1 MPHQHL
7 APAFIPGSGRGLVTE
22 KVISKKGQI
31 IGMLPQHL
39 LITPHLAQHSLSS
52 TLGLNDGE
60 ITLSTI
66 PSWTI
71 LALYLAHLRHGSG
84 SNNNTAGPSS
94 PSSPSSWQ
102 QAYVDLLPN
111 HTGGIVEWSDTQV
124 DWLQGSVLHDKAIDI
139 RSAARSSWEDSLSL
153 LSKLSKI
160 KGGRGVDWWRE
171 DSSRWAFSMLLSR
184 LVRLPSCNSD
194 DDDDN
199 GGEEM
204 EALVPWLDLANH
216 DSQADTYLDW
226 DASSQCVVMKSWRAY
241 KAGEEV
247 TISYGQQKTGGE
259 MLLSYGFIPNNG
271 TGTGTHDDACL
282 LTVSAPCSIDG
293 TTTSRIYPLRMGA
306 LPEGIDQWAA
316 WSTADSEREL
326 ERMKGMGSSRDSISS
341 RDNGEMRRR
350 GLERIVLL
358 CKASLKQRQ
367 QHGIGGL
374 EDNKQELAELLR
386 QNGGGGE
393 EEEEEE
399 SRRSQVLKVLIA
411 EQKILHRTVFLL
423 QQELK
428 R

>member
-1 MPHQHL
+1 MPHQPL

-31 IGMLPQHL
+31 IGMLPHHL
-39 LITPHLAQHSLSS
+39 LITPHFAHHSLSS

-60 ITLSTI
+60 ITLSAI
-66 PSWTI
+66 PSWAI

-84 SNNNTAGPSS
+84 SNNNSNTAAPSS

-102 QAYVDLLPN
+102 QSYVDLLPN
-111 HTGGIVEWSDTQV
+111 HTGGILEWTDTQV

-153 LSKLSKI
+153 ISKLSKA
-160 KGGRGVDWWRE
+160 KGGRGIDWWRE

-184 LVRLPSCNSD
+184 LVRLPSYNNNND
-194 DDDDN
+194 NNDNDDN
-199 GGEEM
+199 GEEEI
-204 EALVPWLDLANH
+204 EALVPWLDLVNH

-259 MLLSYGFIPNNG
+259 MLLSYGFIPNNCM
-271 TGTGTHDDACL
+271 DMDACL
-282 LTVSAPCSIDG
+282 LTVSAPCCSIDG
-293 TTTSRIYPLRMGA
+293 TTASRIYPLRMGA

-326 ERMKGMGSSRDSISS
+326 ERMKGMGSSSN

-350 GLERIVLL
+350 GLERIVSL

-374 EDNKQELAELLR
+374 EDNKQQLAELLR
-386 QNGGGGE
+386 ENGGGGG
-393 EEEEEE
+393 EE